1 MNYKIIFFYACLF
14 FTQHALAHA
23 VITDYSLK
31 ITPIHANQTDKVE
44 LRFNSKIELGLSQ
57 VFLVRKGDIH
67 EPLAVSQGKKAGQIV
82 IEIPALEAGDYAL
95 RFKVFAADGHLT
107 EDVIHFTVKE

>member
-1 MNYKIIFFYACLF
+1 MNPKIILFCVSLF
-14 FTQHALAHA
+14 FTQHVFSHA

-31 ITPIHANQTDKVE
+31 ITPIHANQADKVE

-67 EPLAVSQGKKAGQIV
+67 EPLVISQGKKAGQIV
-82 IEIPALEAGDYAL
+82 IEIPALETGDYAL

>member
-1 MNYKIIFFYACLF
+1 MNFKIILFSVCLF
-14 FTQHALAHA
+14 FSQHVFSHA

-31 ITPIHANQTDKVE
+31 LTPIHPNQADKVE

-67 EPLAVSQGKKAGQIV
+67 EQLNISNGKKAGQIV
-82 IEIPALEAGDYAL
+82 IEIPALETGDYAL